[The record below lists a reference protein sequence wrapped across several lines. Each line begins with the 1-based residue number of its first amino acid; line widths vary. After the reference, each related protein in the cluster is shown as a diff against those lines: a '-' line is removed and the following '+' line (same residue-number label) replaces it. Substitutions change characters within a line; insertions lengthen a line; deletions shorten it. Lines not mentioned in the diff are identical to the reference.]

1 MARAGNEVHICE
13 TGPRDGLQLVEQIMP
28 MAAKKAMIAAL
39 ARSGLPEVDAASF
52 VPPQRF
58 PQFADAAEIVAEAR
72 ACSRTSNGWVVG
84 ALVPNRKGAERAIA
98 AGAQALYSIVSV
110 SRSHNLANVRRTPDE
125 QIEITRE
132 IKTLIDALPEAERPQ
147 LVGGLPTAF
156 GCSIEGRVPV
166 ADVCRIAVA
175 MRELGADEITLAD
188 TVGYADPVLIK
199 SVVAAVRSAVGQDT
213 PLRLHL
219 HDTMGL
225 GLANVLA
232 GLEVGI
238 TRFDAAIGG
247 LGGCPFAPGA
257 SGNIATEDLVFMLEQ
272 MGLRTGVDLPA
283 LLEATEIL
291 AESLPQERIRSHVRE
306 AGIPK
311 VYGVAA

>member
-1 MARAGNEVHICE
+1 
-13 TGPRDGLQLVEQIMP
+13 
-28 MAAKKAMIAAL
+28 
-39 ARSGLPEVDAASF
+39 
-52 VPPQRF
+52 
-58 PQFADAAEIVAEAR
+58 
-72 ACSRTSNGWVVG
+72 
-84 ALVPNRKGAERAIA
+84 VPNRKGAERAIA
-98 AGAQALYSIVSV
+98 AGAQVLYSIVSV

-125 QIEITRE
+125 QIKITRE
-132 IKTLIDALPEAERPQ
+132 IKTLIDVLPEAERLR

-175 MRELGADEITLAD
+175 MKELGADEITLAD

-199 SVVAAVRSAVGQDT
+199 SVVAAVRSAVGKDT

-257 SGNIATEDLVFMLEQ
+257 SGNIATEDLIFMLEQ
-272 MGLRTGVDLPA
+272 MGRRTGVNLPA

>member
-1 MARAGNEVHICE
+1 MAWTGNEVHICE

-28 MAAKKAMIAAL
+28 TAAKKAMIAAL

-98 AGAQALYSIVSV
+98 AGAQVLYSIVSV

-125 QIEITRE
+125 QIKITRE
-132 IKTLIDALPEAERPQ
+132 IKTLIDVLPEAERLR

-175 MRELGADEITLAD
+175 MKELGADEITLAD

-199 SVVAAVRSAVGQDT
+199 SVVAAVRSAVGKDT